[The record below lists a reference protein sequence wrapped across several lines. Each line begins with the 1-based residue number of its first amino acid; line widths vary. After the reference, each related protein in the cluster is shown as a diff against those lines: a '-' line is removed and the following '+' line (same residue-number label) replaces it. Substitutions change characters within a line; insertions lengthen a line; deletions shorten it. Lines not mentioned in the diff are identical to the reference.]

1 MKKAISILLAVAML
15 LSLCAC
21 SRNKRSVMTIRP
33 SEFSKETQEVLDL
46 FDDEI
51 QFFDISLDETVKS
64 YTISVWVYRDGTW
77 NEDGKT
83 YGKSDLLGN
92 RIAIRLTETSCD
104 IYNIS
109 ENGSSRCSYPVLDT
123 TFDKPMGVAT
133 TRMTQELPIELN
145 KEIPICVK
153 TGSSANQM
161 TVMNITEDFRN
172 AKCEAGIAVTLTVS
186 DAVAE

>member
-21 SRNKRSVMTIRP
+21 SQNKRSAMTIKP

-92 RIAIRLTETSCD
+92 RIAIRLTETGCD

-133 TRMTQELPIELN
+133 TRMTHELPIELN
-145 KEIPICVK
+145 QEIPICVK

>member
-1 MKKAISILLAVAML
+1 MKKAISILLAVATL

-21 SRNKRSVMTIRP
+21 SRNKRSAMTIKP

-92 RIAIRLTETSCD
+92 RIAIRLTETGCD

-133 TRMTQELPIELN
+133 TRMTHELPIELN
-145 KEIPICVK
+145 QEIPICVK